1 MLVPPEAGNGEG
13 GRGAVVAEST
23 AMARVDD
30 MVAVTAAGVVSW
42 GRGRRRVRV
51 ISLALLSIPI
61 HNQATPDSSTHTH
74 TAVLTVLAR
83 LGSCVV

>member
-30 MVAVTAAGVVSW
+30 MVAVTGAGVVLGAGEAKSKSN
-42 GRGRRRVRV
+42 

-74 TAVLTVLAR
+74 SSSHCPGAPPFV
-83 LGSCVV
+83 